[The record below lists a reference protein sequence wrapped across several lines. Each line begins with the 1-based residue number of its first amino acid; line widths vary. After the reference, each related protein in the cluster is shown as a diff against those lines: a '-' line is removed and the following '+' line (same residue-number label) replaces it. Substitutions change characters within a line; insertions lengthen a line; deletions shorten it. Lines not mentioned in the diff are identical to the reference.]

1 MREDDRRVTRC
12 DMVRIMGWDKLI
24 EYLGDV

>member
-1 MREDDRRVTRC
+1 VREDDRRVARC
-12 DMVRIMGWDKLI
+12 GMARIMGWDQLI